1 MGLLPNPRRS
11 KIGLFSTPEAYQL
24 LFERNPLPMLI
35 YDPKSLE
42 ILAVND
48 AAVALYGYGR
58 EEMFGLTM
66 LDIRPAGERPRLLA
80 ALKDFS
86 PGLRAWGAWRHQK
99 KDGTVIDVD
108 IVTSDFFINGRLVH
122 YAQVREIGEQKRLEE
137 QFRQAQKMEAVGRLA
152 GGVAHDF
159 NNLLSVINGYCDLLL
174 MAPASPDPDAQA
186 QRRKLEEIQKAGTR
200 ATTLTR
206 QLLTLSRHQ
215 AEERGVV
222 HLNDCVSGLA
232 SMLRRLIGED
242 MQLILSLDPQ
252 TGSIEAD
259 RSQLEQVLMNLAVN
273 ARDAMP
279 NGGKLIFETR
289 PVSAVAPCS
298 LGGIPHHHADPER
311 LLQQLP
317 QQCLAHLRPDQG
329 ATSVAPE
336 APPAMPC
343 GLPPGDYVQL
353 TVSDTGCG
361 MDEETRARI
370 FEPFFSTKGNKGTGL
385 GLSTVYGIVHQ
396 HSGTITVQSEL
407 GHGASFI
414 ICLPRGNVASAAAA
428 PSA

>member
-1 MGLLPNPRRS
+1 MNLLPNPRRS
-11 KIGLFSTPEAYQL
+11 KVDLFSTPEAYQL

-35 YDPKSLE
+35 YDPKSLD

-48 AAVALYGYGR
+48 AALMLYGYDR
-58 EEMFGLTM
+58 EEMYGLTM
-66 LDIRPAGERPRLLA
+66 MDIRPAEERPRLLA
-80 ALKDFS
+80 ALQEFR

-108 IVTSDFFINGRLVH
+108 IITSDFLINGRLVH

-174 MAPASPDPDAQA
+174 MAPAGADPDSQA

-206 QLLTLSRHQ
+206 QLLTLSRQ
-215 AEERGVV
+215 RADSRSSVP
-222 HLNDCVSGLA
+222 LNDCVTGMATILQ
-232 SMLRRLIGED
+232 RLIGED
-242 MQLILSLDPQ
+242 IQLTLALDPQ
-252 TGSIEAD
+252 VGNIEAD

-279 NGGKLIFETR
+279 NGGNLIFETQR
-289 PVSAVAPCS
+289 VSAAAPCS
-298 LGGIPHHHADPER
+298 PASQPNGHAKQER
-311 LLQQLP
+311 LDQLP
-317 QQCLAHLRPDQG
+317 RQCLAHLRPDQ
-329 ATSVAPE
+329 VASSD
-336 APPAMPC
+336 PPASGSAVPC
-343 GLPPGDYVQL
+343 GVMPGDYVQL
-353 TVSDTGCG
+353 TVADTGCG

-370 FEPFFSTKGNKGTGL
+370 FEPFFSTKGSKGTGL
-385 GLSTVYGIVHQ
+385 GLSTVYGIVRQ
-396 HSGTITVQSEL
+396 HGGAVTVQSEP
-407 GHGASFI
+407 GHGTSFT
-414 ICLPRGNVASAAAA
+414 ICLPRGNTASASAA